1 MCPTPCLYGSLAV
14 MTPSGTKTAHPP
26 LAEYITPAGAQ
37 RLRTELDW
45 LWRVQRPQVTQAVS
59 EAAAQGDRS
68 ENAEYIYGK
77 KQLREIDRR
86 IRFLTKRLEVLVVVD
101 RTPADTDRVFFGAWV
116 RLESDQGEESVYR
129 IVGADEIDPEH
140 GLISINS
147 PLARALL
154 KKCLD
159 AVVPVE
165 SPQGCT
171 EYTVIEISY
180 REIV

>member
-1 MCPTPCLYGSLAV
+1 
-14 MTPSGTKTAHPP
+14 MTSPKTKTAQPSH
-26 LAEYITPAGAQ
+26 ADYITPAGAQ
-37 RLRTELDW
+37 RLRTELDS

-101 RTPADTDRVFFGAWV
+101 RLPADTNRVFFGAWV
-116 RLESDQGEESVYR
+116 RLESEQGEECVYR
-129 IVGADEIDPEH
+129 IVGADETDPER

-147 PLARALL
+147 PLARAVL
-154 KKCLD
+154 KKTLD
-159 AVVPVE
+159 DVITVE
-165 SPQGCT
+165 SPQGRAA
-171 EYTVIEISY
+171 YTVIEISY
-180 REIV
+180 REFAADDNV

>member
-1 MCPTPCLYGSLAV
+1 
-14 MTPSGTKTAHPP
+14 MTPRTTKTAQPP
-26 LAEYITPAGAQ
+26 LADYITPAGAQ

-101 RTPADTDRVFFGAWV
+101 RLPTDASRVFFGAWV
-116 RLESDQGEESVYR
+116 RLESDQGEECVYR
-129 IVGADEIDPEH
+129 IVGADELDPEH

-154 KKCLD
+154 KKTLD
-159 AVVPVE
+159 DVVTVE
-165 SPQGCT
+165 SPRGHT